1 MKKLGFMAFL
11 VASSLLVV
19 SCGDNQDK
27 RLSNQD
33 VACLK
38 LLQAGQ
44 PCAPGAAGAT
54 GGTVTITATA
64 TTTVTNTTTV
74 K

>member
-1 MKKLGFMAFL
+1 MRKISFMAFL

-19 SCGDNQDK
+19 SCGDKEDK

-38 LLQAGQ
+38 LLQQGQ
-44 PCAPGAAGAT
+44 SCAPGGIGTGAT
-54 GGTVTITATA
+54 TTITATA